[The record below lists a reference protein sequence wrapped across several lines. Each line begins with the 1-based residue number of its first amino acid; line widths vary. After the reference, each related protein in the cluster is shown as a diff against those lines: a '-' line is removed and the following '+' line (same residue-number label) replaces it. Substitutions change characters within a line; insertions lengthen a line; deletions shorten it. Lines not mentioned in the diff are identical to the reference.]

1 MLYLAIDQ
9 HRKQLTVNLR
19 DEGGDVILKRQVSTE
34 WKRVRDFL
42 EEARTQSVPE
52 GGFIAIVEVCGFND
66 WLLKLLTE
74 YGCRE
79 IVLVQPER
87 RSKKK
92 TDRRDANALGELLWT
107 NRERLLACKK
117 VQNVRRIVPPS
128 QRDAEDRQLT
138 IVRQRLG
145 RLRTRAINRIQ
156 HLLLKHNL
164 QQECPTKGLQTKSAR
179 KWLANLALGA
189 MDRVELDQLLVQWE
203 LYDRQMDE
211 LDTQI
216 RARQAKNK
224 SAELI
229 ITMPGVGAYGS
240 LALACR
246 IGSIER
252 FPHARS
258 LANYWGLT
266 PGCRNSGDAT
276 RRLGSITKEGS
287 VMARFILGQA
297 VLHVLRRDTR
307 VKVWYQRIKK
317 RRGAKIARVA
327 VMRRLATV
335 LWHMLTHQQPYR
347 LGGTNGDGSDPG
359 CGCVLPDRNAF
370 FEARQGRSRGEAQ
383 KKAATARRPRQPRV
397 LDAPLT

>member
-34 WKRVRDFL
+34 WKRVRAFL
-42 EEARTQSVPE
+42 EELRDRSVSE
-52 GGFIAIVEVCGFND
+52 GGFIAMVEVCGFND
-66 WLLKLLTE
+66 WLLKLLPE

-79 IVLVQPER
+79 IVLVQPEK

-107 NRERLLACKK
+107 NRVRLLAGKK
-117 VQNVRRIVPPS
+117 VQNLRRIVPPS
-128 QRDAEDRQLT
+128 QSDAEDRQLT
-138 IVRQRLG
+138 VVRQRMG
-145 RLRTRAINRIQ
+145 RLRTRAINRVQ

-164 QQECPTKGLQTKSAR
+164 QQECPTKGLQTKSAQR
-179 KWLANLALGA
+179 WLAKLPLGA
-189 MDRVELDQLLVQWE
+189 MDRLELDQLLVQWE
-203 LYDRQMDE
+203 LYDKQMEE
-211 LDTQI
+211 LDAKI
-216 RARQAKNK
+216 CDRQAKNQ
-224 SAELI
+224 AAALI
-229 ITMPGVGAYGS
+229 VTIPGAGAYGS

-287 VMARFILGQA
+287 VMARFILGQM
-297 VLHVLRRDTR
+297 VLHILRRDTR
-307 VKVWYQRIKK
+307 MKEWYQRIKK

-335 LWHMLTHQQPYR
+335 LWYMLKHQQPYR
-347 LGGTNGDGSDPG
+347 PSGKNTEASDPA

-370 FEARQGRSRGEAQ
+370 FKARQGRSRGKKQKGCRDLEAVT
-383 KKAATARRPRQPRV
+383 ATRP
-397 LDAPLT
+397 